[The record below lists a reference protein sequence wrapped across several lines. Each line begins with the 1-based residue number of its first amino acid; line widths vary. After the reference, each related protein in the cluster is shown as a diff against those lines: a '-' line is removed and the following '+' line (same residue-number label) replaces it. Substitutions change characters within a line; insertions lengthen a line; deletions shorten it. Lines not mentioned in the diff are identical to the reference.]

1 MSSSFDPSKN
11 THKSFV
17 DDWWWSFL
25 SFALLLL
32 YLLLLPR
39 VCTTPSLCGGGI
51 ILSFWKRTKS
61 FLRFPSTAPRCDDDV
76 SREKERDRDGE
87 DDWFY
92 PLIQKT
98 VSSITSL
105 FLSQSLFD
113 SLSLSQRGRK
123 REKKTK
129 NDERRRRKTTSVA
142 MTRVCVLP
150 SRVNK
155 KGWSVVR
162 RPKNAFFLVFFFS
175 HKKKGKKKRTI
186 V

>member
-25 SFALLLL
+25 SFALLYLL
-32 YLLLLPR
+32 YLLLR

-113 SLSLSQRGRK
+113 SLSLSLTLKGEENERK
-123 REKKTK
+123 KRKTT
-129 NDERRRRKTTSVA
+129 NDDDERRRRVLRWCA
-142 MTRVCVLP
+142 CVCYLL
-150 SRVNK
+150 
-155 KGWSVVR
+155 
-162 RPKNAFFLVFFFS
+162 A
-175 HKKKGKKKRTI
+175 
-186 V
+186 